1 MCAPFASC
9 MTDGHVN
16 SRGPETDLLVDAWE
30 KQLWASHQALCYE
43 NQQRVQGRKRGR
55 EQKKNLG
62 KE

>member
-1 MCAPFASC
+1 

-43 NQQRVQGRKRGR
+43 NQKRVQGRKRGR